1 MPPFPFIILTLSH
14 SKLVSTRAQISSQI
28 QIVMLKANLLPKPN
42 SSYTKT
48 SIDKVTGQEI
58 KTVVFRYSVTGTPE
72 EMKAYADAKG
82 KNNRVD
88 DKTGQTLF
96 FSTKYVGDNV
106 DLLILANGDVIID
119 TSELRK
125 AEAVVKA
132 MGGDLGKAFADET
145 AKRFMNGNSEE

>member
-1 MPPFPFIILTLSH
+1 
-14 SKLVSTRAQISSQI
+14 
-28 QIVMLKANLLPKPN
+28 MLKANLLPKPN
-42 SSYTKT
+42 SSYTKKSVVDGVET
-48 SIDKVTGQEI
+48 S
-58 KTVVFRYSVTGTPE
+58 TVVFRYSVTGTPE

-125 AEAVVKA
+125 REAVVKA
-132 MGGDLGKAFADET
+132 MGGDLGKAIAEET
-145 AKRFMNGNSEE
+145 ARRFMNGSSEE

>member
-1 MPPFPFIILTLSH
+1 
-14 SKLVSTRAQISSQI
+14 
-28 QIVMLKANLLPKPN
+28 MLKANLLPKPN
-42 SSYTKT
+42 SSYTKKTVVNGVET
-48 SIDKVTGQEI
+48 S
-58 KTVVFRYSVTGTPE
+58 TVVFRYSVTGTPE

-125 AEAVVKA
+125 AEAVVKS
-132 MGGDLGKAFADET
+132 MGGDLGKAIAEET
-145 AKRFMNGNSEE
+145 ARRFMNGNSEE

>member
-1 MPPFPFIILTLSH
+1 
-14 SKLVSTRAQISSQI
+14 
-28 QIVMLKANLLPKPN
+28 MLKANLLPKPN
-42 SSYTKT
+42 SSYTKKV
-48 SIDKVTGQEI
+48 IDKATGLPAIDPITKEEI
-58 KTVVFRYSVTGTPE
+58 KVVVFRYSVTGTPE

-96 FSTKYVGDNV
+96 FSTKYVGDCV

-132 MGGDLGKAFADET
+132 MGGDLSKAIAEET
-145 AKRFMNGNSEE
+145 ARRFMNGSNHGNSEE